1 MKRSIGHRETLFPCP
16 VWIIG
21 TYDSEGKP
29 NLMTVAWGG
38 IVCSKPASVCIS
50 IREATHSYRSIVERG
65 AFTVNVPNSD
75 QVREAD
81 FAGIASGRDT
91 DKFAATG
98 LTPVRSGH
106 VDAPMI
112 AEFPLNVECELA
124 HTVPIGLHTLFVG
137 EIRDVKADE
146 SILDEKDTPLI
157 RKVNPPIWAPAELA
171 YYSTGEFI
179 GAGLAI
185 GKDLV
190 EK

>member
-1 MKRSIGHRETLFPCP
+1 MKKSVGNREKLFPCP
-16 VWIIG
+16 VWVIG
-21 TYDSEGKP
+21 TYDTEGKP

-38 IVCSKPASVCIS
+38 IVSSKPASVCIS
-50 IREATHSYRSIVERG
+50 IREATHSYGSIVERR
-65 AFTVNVPNSD
+65 AFTVNVPRAD
-75 QVREAD
+75 QTREAD

-91 DKFAATG
+91 DKFAASG
-98 LTPVRSGH
+98 LTPIRAEH
-106 VDAPMI
+106 VDAPLI
-112 AEFPLNVECELA
+112 DEFPISIECELT

-146 SILDEKDTPLI
+146 SILDEKDRPLI
-157 RKVNPPIWAPAELA
+157 AKVKPPIWAPAELA